1 MDYTYGNI
9 KEYHPN
15 KNRKILVVF
24 GDMIAN
30 MLNNKKLNPIV
41 TVLFIRIRKLNI
53 FLAFIIQFFFFFL
66 SCKIIDKIQHNI
78 SL

>member
-15 KNRKILVVF
+15 KNRIILVVF

-53 FLAFIIQFFFFFL
+53 CLVFIIQSFFL
-66 SCKIIDKIQHNI
+66 LFCKIIDKIQHHI

>member
-53 FLAFIIQFFFFFL
+53 FLFFIIQSFFFL

>member
-53 FLAFIIQFFFFFL
+53 FLFFIIQSFFFSVL
-66 SCKIIDKIQHNI
+66 
-78 SL
+78 